1 MDILVTGSIAFDYLM
16 RFPGRFKDSLIAEAL
31 EKISVS
37 FLVDEMTR
45 HYGGVA
51 ANIAYNLALLGGRPR
66 LMGTAGRD
74 FGDYKVWLE
83 SAGVDTSTVVVL
95 TDVFTASFFA
105 NTDHENNQ
113 IASFYAGAMGRAGK
127 YKIADVTL
135 KKPDLVVISP
145 NSPDAMENLINECA
159 AEGIPFLY
167 DPSQQAAR
175 LNGDDLRHGIERCK
189 ILMCNDYE
197 WEVIE
202 KKTGLSRPRA
212 INLGL
217 TLIIT
222 QGKEGAHIYQDGE
235 TYYIP
240 PFEPVTPLEP
250 TGVGDAFR
258 AGFLRG
264 LDLDLSLNIAGRMG
278 SVAAAFVLETIGT
291 QNHRY
296 TVEQFIERYRTAF
309 DDDGALDVLLSS
321 ATSKETQATS

>member
-16 RFPGRFKDSLIAEAL
+16 RFPGKFKDSLIAEAL

-51 ANIAYNLALLGGRPR
+51 PNIAYNLALLGGRPR
-66 LMGTAGRD
+66 LMGTAGAD
-74 FGDYKVWLE
+74 FSDYRTWLE
-83 SAGVDTSTVVVL
+83 KAGVDTSTVVVL
-95 TDVFTASFFA
+95 DDVFTASFFA
-105 NTDHENNQ
+105 NTDINNNQ

-127 YKIADVTL
+127 YKIADVTSDT
-135 KKPDLVVISP
+135 PDLVVISP
-145 NSPDAMENLINECA
+145 NAPDAMENLIQECI
-159 AEGIPFLY
+159 ERKIPFLY
-167 DPSQQAAR
+167 DPSQQTAR
-175 LNGDDLRHGIERCK
+175 LEGDDLMRGIDSCQ

-202 KKTGLSRPRA
+202 KKTGLSRPRV
-212 INLGL
+212 INKGL

-240 PFEPVTPLEP
+240 PYEPVTPLEP

-258 AGFLRG
+258 AGVLRG
-264 LDLDLSLNIAGRMG
+264 LDLGMSWDICGRIG
-278 SVAAAFVLETIGT
+278 SVAAAFVLETVGT

-296 TVEQFIERYRTAF
+296 TLEQFVARYRTAF
-309 DDDGALDVLLSS
+309 DDEGALDALLTANSQKEAQS
-321 ATSKETQATS
+321 AS